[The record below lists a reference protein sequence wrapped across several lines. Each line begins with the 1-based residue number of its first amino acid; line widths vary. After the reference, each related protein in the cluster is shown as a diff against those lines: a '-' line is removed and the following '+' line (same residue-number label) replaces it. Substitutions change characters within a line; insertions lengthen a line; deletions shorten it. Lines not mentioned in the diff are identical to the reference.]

1 MNDQSNYRSVDLVVF
16 GLANLMNIIMVIIF
30 LSRAR
35 GLSRVEHVLGLV
47 WAAFVIALTFIVVLN
62 IKGRREWWTIALP
75 SLLIAFLL
83 LELVLD
89 YILRLD
95 FRNTRLLG
103 PYLLIYY
110 LSLMGMIG
118 YSFLIGKPYGFV
130 TLTTYFLN
138 LFATFYS
145 YLKVGHG

>member
-16 GLANLMNIIMVIIF
+16 GLANLMSIIMVIVF

-35 GLSRVEHVLGLV
+35 GLPRVEHVLGLV
-47 WAAFVIALTFIVVLN
+47 WVAFIIALTFVVVLN
-62 IKGRREWWTIALP
+62 IKGRREWWTTVLP

-89 YILRLD
+89 YILKID

-103 PYLLIYY
+103 PYLLMYY

-145 YLKVGHG
+145 YFKVGHG